1 MIVEAKKM
9 KVETLGNGNIRILTD
24 DDVKEISKV
33 QLSELEPGEI
43 FTAGDKRFV
52 VLNHYGDT
60 TAIIEADTRDDMVFD
75 DDCPNWI
82 SSSLR
87 NHLNVNVLK
96 EYEEM
101 FGAENIVETET
112 DLTTVDG
119 LKNYGTCDDK
129 IRLLTFEEYRKY
141 QGLFTR
147 EEKWEWTC
155 TPWTIPERGW
165 KYSVCVASPGGYFN
179 RSGCLGIFAV
189 RPFCILKSNIFVSKE
204 GK

>member
-1 MIVEAKKM
+1 M
-9 KVETLGNGNIRILTD
+9 TD

-33 QLSELEPGEI
+33 QLSDLEPGEI
-43 FTAGDKRFV
+43 FTAGEKRFI
-52 VLNHYGDT
+52 VLNHFGDT
-60 TAIIEADTRDDMVFD
+60 TTIIEADTREDTVFD
-75 DDCPNWI
+75 DDNPNWI

-87 NHLNVNVLK
+87 NHLNINVLK

-129 IRLLTFEEYRKY
+129 IRLLTFGEYRTY
-141 QGLFTR
+141 QGLFKR

-155 TPWTIPERGW
+155 TPWTIAERGYT
-165 KYSVCVASPGGYFN
+165 YSVCVVSPMGVIDY
-179 RSGCLGIFAV
+179 RDCYCYSAV